1 MGYLKIKN
9 LTSFVFLTII
19 VFVFKPMNSLAE
31 IVQLPE
37 IIVTAPRAPA
47 SISSGLNLEE
57 TSQIGG
63 RLGLATQDIPAS
75 VEIIDRDAILRRGS
89 RTLQETVEKAAG
101 ISNISTPGHGA
112 AGFSSR
118 GFTGNNALMQL
129 YNGTR
134 FYVGAGTFTLPLDTW
149 HLDRIEVLR
158 GPASVLYGEG
168 AIGGAIN
175 LVSKTP
181 NRYEVE
187 SEALVSYGSW
197 NNVRFGVGS
206 GGPINDTL
214 AYRVD
219 LSRQSID
226 GFVDRSEYER
236 WTLASSMLFDVT
248 DRLSFTLSFDYWS
261 NDDSPY
267 FGTPLINGR
276 IDPRIR
282 KTNFNVLDGEIFYE
296 DYFTRLKTNW
306 LITDDTEI
314 TNELY
319 AYKADRHW
327 CNLENY
333 AFNSQ
338 TNLLDRSG
346 FLEIFHDQL
355 QIGNRFQ
362 TLFKQDLFGHGNRFV
377 IGFDV
382 NSIDFARPTNDFS
395 AGVTEPIDPFNPVL
409 GQFINASGTSLSRE
423 STTQQVAVFTEDT
436 FDILSS
442 LKLVGGFRFEHTNMD
457 LNNIVDSSASLKK
470 ISTPIPGGLAQSIN
484 P

>member
-1 MGYLKIKN
+1 M
-9 LTSFVFLTII
+9 
-19 VFVFKPMNSLAE
+19 
-31 IVQLPE
+31 QLPE
-37 IIVTAPRAPA
+37 ITVTAPV

-63 RLGLATQDIPAS
+63 RLGLATKDIPAS
-75 VEIIDRDAILRRGS
+75 VEIIDRKAILRRGS

-134 FYVGAGTFTLPLDTW
+134 FYVGAGTSTLPLDTW
-149 HLDRIEVLR
+149 HLDRVEVLR

-181 NRYEVE
+181 DRYEGE

-219 LSRQSID
+219 LSRQSTD
-226 GFVDRSEYER
+226 GFVGRSDYER

-261 NDDSPY
+261 NDDSTY

-282 KTNFNVLDGEIFYE
+282 KTNFNVWRNIF
-296 DYFTRLKTNW
+296 
-306 LITDDTEI
+306 
-314 TNELY
+314 
-319 AYKADRHW
+319 
-327 CNLENY
+327 
-333 AFNSQ
+333 
-338 TNLLDRSG
+338 
-346 FLEIFHDQL
+346 
-355 QIGNRFQ
+355 
-362 TLFKQDLFGHGNRFV
+362 
-377 IGFDV
+377 
-382 NSIDFARPTNDFS
+382 
-395 AGVTEPIDPFNPVL
+395 
-409 GQFINASGTSLSRE
+409 
-423 STTQQVAVFTEDT
+423 
-436 FDILSS
+436 
-442 LKLVGGFRFEHTNMD
+442 
-457 LNNIVDSSASLKK
+457 
-470 ISTPIPGGLAQSIN
+470 
-484 P
+484 